1 LNKQIASRADGDT
14 EAGSESGEAERRRFT
29 RIALE
34 SKVRITS
41 LDGIWWGDLIDISL
55 KGLLVRVSAGWPG
68 KTGDRY
74 TVQLQLDEGDTIIQM
89 EGRVIH
95 REGERLGFGCESI
108 DLDSFSHLKR
118 LLQLNLEDEAQLLR
132 ELEELG

>member
-1 LNKQIASRADGDT
+1 MNKDTASMGGTWTQA
-14 EAGSESGEAERRRFT
+14 APGSEEPERRRFT
-29 RIALE
+29 RIALACR
-34 SKVRITS
+34 VRITS
-41 LDGIWWGDLIDISL
+41 ANGIWWGELIDVSL
-55 KGLLVRVSAGWPG
+55 KGLLVRVAAGWPG
-68 KTGDRY
+68 RAGDHC
-74 TVQLQLDEGDTIIQM
+74 TVQLQLDEGETVIQM

-95 REGERLGFGCESI
+95 HAGERIGFGWESI